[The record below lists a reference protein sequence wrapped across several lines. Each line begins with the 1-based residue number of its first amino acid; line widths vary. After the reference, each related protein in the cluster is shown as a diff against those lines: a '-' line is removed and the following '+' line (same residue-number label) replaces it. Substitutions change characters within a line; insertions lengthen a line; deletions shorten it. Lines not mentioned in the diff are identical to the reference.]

1 MKIAVCIKQI
11 LDPEVPPRD
20 FRIDPVAKQPIRGQA
35 KMVISSFDENAL
47 ETAIQL
53 KEKHG
58 ASVTAICMGPK
69 EAEEALRRALAMTAD
84 EAVRIDAPAD
94 QDAAAAAAAL
104 AEAIRGL
111 GGADLVLVGR
121 QAGDWD
127 RGQVGPMLAEGLGWA
142 CVTAAYGPELVDGGL
157 RVRREVSGGVD
168 VVDVKLPAVIAITN
182 AESNVPR
189 IPKVKDTMMAMRKPI
204 KVVPAAGEAGAP
216 AVTLVAL
223 EIPEAD
229 GNCEFIEG
237 DDGPARAAALAKRL
251 QDLKLL

>member
-20 FRIDPVAKQPIRGQA
+20 FKIDPAAKQPIRGNA
-35 KMVISSFDENAL
+35 KLVISSFDENAL

-58 ASVTAICMGPK
+58 ATVTAICMGPK
-69 EAEEALRRALAMTAD
+69 EADEVLRRAFALTAD
-84 EAVRIDAPAD
+84 AAVRIDGPAD
-94 QDAAAAAAAL
+94 LDAPAAAASLAAA
-104 AEAIRGL
+104 IRSVGDV
-111 GGADLVLVGR
+111 DLVLVGR

-127 RGQVGPMLAEGLGWA
+127 RGQVGPMLAEALGYA
-142 CVTAAYGPELVDGGL
+142 CVTAAYGPEVVDGGI

-168 VVDVKLPAVIAITN
+168 VVELKLPAVLAITN

-189 IPKVKDTMMAMRKPI
+189 LPKVKDTMMAMRKPI
-204 KVVPAAGEAGAP
+204 TVVPAAEVTTGP
-216 AVTLVAL
+216 AVTLVGL
-223 EIPEAD
+223 EIPQAD
-229 GNCEFIEG
+229 GNCEIIEG
-237 DDGPARAAALAKRL
+237 DDGPARAAALAGRL